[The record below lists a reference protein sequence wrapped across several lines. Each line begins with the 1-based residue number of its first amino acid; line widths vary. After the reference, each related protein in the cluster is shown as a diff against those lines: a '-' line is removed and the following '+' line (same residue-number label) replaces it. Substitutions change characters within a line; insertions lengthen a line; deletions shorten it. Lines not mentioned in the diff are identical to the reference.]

1 MKIHHHNVLQQSV
14 SAHNGNW
21 IVVDV
26 ETSTTHWKN
35 KMPQEYFE
43 MMNASGFVEECLS
56 YLPNPI
62 HQAKLDIP
70 RMHVCINGQKV
81 HSVNELLHKVACH
94 QVHIVAALCT
104 QVVFGVPYERACKW
118 APVDMVVCER
128 NPSARAY
135 IALTSSDTAPPYTI
149 TSVYAHKRMQVTH
162 PEDMLQKS
170 VKLGIKLDIDI
181 SQWTYAVL
189 SIHHS

>member
-1 MKIHHHNVLQQSV
+1 MKFHHNVLQQSV
-14 SAHNGNW
+14 SARNGNW

-35 KMPQEYFE
+35 KTPQEYFE

-62 HQAKLDIP
+62 RQAKLDIP
-70 RMHVCINGQKV
+70 RMHICINGQKV
-81 HSVNELLHKVACH
+81 HSVNNLLHKVACH

-104 QVVFGVPYERACKW
+104 QVVFGAPYERACKW
-118 APVDMVVCER
+118 APVDMIVCER
-128 NPSARAY
+128 SPPARAY
-135 IALTSSDTAPPYTI
+135 IDLTSNDTVPPHTI
-149 TSVYAHKRMQVTH
+149 TGVYAHKRMQVKH
-162 PEDMLQKS
+162 PEDTLQKS
-170 VKLGIKLDIDI
+170 FKLGIKLDIDI

-189 SIHHS
+189 SINHS